1 MKDNHCINGETCP
14 IAKSDG
20 SKHRHRPNSECTVK
34 HALKLIDG
42 KWKLPIIC
50 TLGAQTVRYNELK
63 RQINGITSM
72 MLTSSLKELEECG
85 IVHRKAYNEIPPKVE
100 YSLTDEGIRLTP
112 ILFDLGLWG
121 QELKSNESTD

>member
-1 MKDNHCINGETCP
+1 MGNNQCINGETCP
-14 IAKSDG
+14 VFNGEPDNDKKCAKPVG
-20 SKHRHRPNSECTVK
+20 CMIKQ
-34 HALKLIDG
+34 ALKLIDG

-50 TLGAQTVRYNELK
+50 TLGNQTVRYNELK
-63 RQINGITSM
+63 RQIKGITSN

-100 YSLTDEGIRLTP
+100 YSLTHEALSLRP

-121 QELKSNESTD
+121 QGLINKEE